1 MMDRSATDKAS
12 SAWPVAVR
20 CGQNVIE
27 HFRRTVSQAGGR
39 LFPPLAPLWSL
50 NSGRELGFV
59 AAEGRPG
66 AQAAVPLIQK
76 HRVQS

>member
-1 MMDRSATDKAS
+1 
-12 SAWPVAVR
+12 
-20 CGQNVIE
+20 
-27 HFRRTVSQAGGR
+27 
-39 LFPPLAPLWSL
+39 LAPLWSL